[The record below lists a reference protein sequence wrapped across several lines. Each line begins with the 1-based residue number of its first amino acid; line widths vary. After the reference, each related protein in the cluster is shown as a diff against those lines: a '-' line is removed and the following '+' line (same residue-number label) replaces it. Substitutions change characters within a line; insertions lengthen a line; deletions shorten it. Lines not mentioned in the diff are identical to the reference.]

1 MRLVLFLLVLATPVA
16 AQELAPPLITLS
28 DAVWGLAV
36 FLAVI
41 LVLAYIGSRR

>member
-1 MRLVLFLLVLATPVA
+1 MKLTPVFMLLA
-16 AQELAPPLITLS
+16 SPAYAQVEPSPVITLS
-28 DAVWGLAV
+28 DAVWALAL